1 MYPLLN
7 GLRVIEIS
15 AFVAVPFCGNT
26 LAQLGAEVIRID
38 PPGGGVDYRRW
49 PLSDEG
55 GSIYWSGLNHA
66 KRHVSADLRDPETQ
80 KIVTDLLGDDGIV
93 ITNLSPKF
101 LMDGKLLAEKPR
113 TIIATLEGFPDGR
126 PAVDYTVNAASG
138 LPLITGPEDATG
150 PINAPFPTWDMLA
163 GLHLALALVAA
174 ERRRRIEGR
183 GAWIRCS
190 LSDVMLSAMT
200 TLGFVGET
208 EVTQNSRQRVG
219 NHIYGTFGHDFS
231 TADGKRL
238 MLVALTP
245 RQWAELCATTRTE
258 AEFSEIERG
267 KGLDLRNEADR
278 FAAREDIRR
287 VLAAWFAQRT
297 LDQVKETFASSSIC
311 WQPYQTIDELKQP
324 GGLIESSAILERVSH
339 HDVGEIWTAG
349 PVFRLEGEARAPLR
363 ATPSQAR
370 KRTIADLA
378 GGELAGARHED

>member
-38 PPGGGVDYRRW
+38 PPGGGVDHKRW

-66 KRHVSADLRDPETQ
+66 KRHVAADLRDPQVQERV
-80 KIVTDLLGDDGIV
+80 IELIGDDGIV
-93 ITNLSPKF
+93 ITNLSPAF
-101 LMDGKLLAEKPR
+101 LMDGRLLAEKPR

-138 LPLITGPEDATG
+138 LPLITGPEGHAA
-150 PINAPFPTWDMLA
+150 PINAPFPCWDMLA
-163 GLHLALALVAA
+163 GLQLALALVAA
-174 ERRRRIEGR
+174 ERRRRREGV

-190 LSDVMLSAMT
+190 LSDVMLAAMT

-208 EVTQNSRQRVG
+208 EVTQNTRPRLG

-245 RQWAELCATTRTE
+245 RQWTELCRVTQTE
-258 AEFSEIERG
+258 DAFRRIEESRG
-267 KGLDLRNEADR
+267 FDLRKEADR
-278 FAAREDIRR
+278 FAAREEIRSL
-287 VLAAWFAQRT
+287 LAAWFAT
-297 LDQVKETFASSSIC
+297 KTMAQVQELFGPTSIC
-311 WQPYQTIDELKQP
+311 WHPYQTVDELARP
-324 GGLIESSAILERVSH
+324 GGLIESSAIFERVH
-339 HDVGEIWTAG
+339 HHGVGEIWTAG
-349 PVFRLEGEARAPLR
+349 PMFRLEGETRLPLKP
-363 ATPSQAR
+363 TPDAAQR
-370 KRTIADLA
+370 ETIADLA
-378 GGELAGARHED
+378 ATDEERSRR